1 MHVEGLGLDTGRVH
15 SRPFQVLLPQLGV
28 RRLVG
33 LLRHGL
39 DGIGAIDGLLGAGY
53 MSKPAD
59 NVSLGGSTREF
70 GRGSAY
76 CCCAHLSM
84 MTDDEGVSYFG
95 DECYESRRSAGYVV
109 NGGTDSGL

>member
-1 MHVEGLGLDTGRVH
+1 LGFANGSRDIAVNDLCQAKPSLIRMHVEGLGLDTGRVH

-33 LLRHGL
+33 LLRYGL

-59 NVSLGGSTREF
+59 NVSLGGVD
-70 GRGSAY
+70 A
-76 CCCAHLSM
+76 
-84 MTDDEGVSYFG
+84 
-95 DECYESRRSAGYVV
+95 
-109 NGGTDSGL
+109 